1 MEHHRVRRPSP
12 RARQFSNAHAVDEL
26 TWVREGR
33 LVLRIGGQTLT
44 ATPHRTVYV
53 PAGVEHDVEPV
64 GNTTAKPL
72 FLSAVHH
79 LGDRALALPRTD
91 ALNRLAA
98 PLDEPGPG
106 LGPAMAQF
114 MDALLPWVR
123 TAPPPL
129 PEEPRARH
137 IARHLLAEPAASAT
151 LGELAAAERVSART
165 VQRAF
170 LKETGLSFSQWR
182 ARCRLSAGAERLREG
197 ASVTQ
202 AARAC
207 GHTPSTFIARYRAEF
222 GITPGREAHQLR
234 A

>member
-1 MEHHRVRRPSP
+1 
-12 RARQFSNAHAVDEL
+12 
-26 TWVREGR
+26 
-33 LVLRIGGQTLT
+33 
-44 ATPHRTVYV
+44 
-53 PAGVEHDVEPV
+53 
-64 GNTTAKPL
+64 
-72 FLSAVHH
+72 
-79 LGDRALALPRTD
+79 
-91 ALNRLAA
+91 
-98 PLDEPGPG
+98 
-106 LGPAMAQF
+106 
-114 MDALLPWVR
+114 
-123 TAPPPL
+123 
-129 PEEPRARH
+129 
-137 IARHLLAEPAASAT
+137 T

-207 GHTPSTFIARYRAEF
+207 GYTPSTFIARYRAEF